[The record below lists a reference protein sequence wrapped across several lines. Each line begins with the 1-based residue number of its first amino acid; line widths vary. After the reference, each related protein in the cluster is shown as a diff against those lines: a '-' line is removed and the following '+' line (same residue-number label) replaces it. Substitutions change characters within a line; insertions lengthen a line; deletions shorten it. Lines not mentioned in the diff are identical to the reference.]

1 MSGVTWE
8 KISREDTVTINGRKA
23 AHCMFW
29 ARTTS
34 KTVHDVP
41 VKALVMLQLRFDGL
55 IGFPGGLVDPGEDIE
70 TGLNRELVEEIG
82 LDAGLSRLAS
92 CACVHCILILNS
104 ENNDISRRLVF
115 FRDTQDRGH
124 ARPVHLRSGQTCVSF
139 LYKGAERKRLY
150 RTGKTAARRR
160 GMGPRGKFTFT

>member
-8 KISREDTVTINGRKA
+8 KISREDAAKINGRKA

-70 TGLNRELVEEIG
+70 TGLNRELAEEIG
-82 LDAGLSRLAS
+82 LDTGSSRLPLQ
-92 CACVHCILILNS
+92 H
-104 ENNDISRRLVF
+104 
-115 FRDTQDRGH
+115 
-124 ARPVHLRSGQTCVSF
+124 
-139 LYKGAERKRLY
+139 
-150 RTGKTAARRR
+150 
-160 GMGPRGKFTFT
+160 